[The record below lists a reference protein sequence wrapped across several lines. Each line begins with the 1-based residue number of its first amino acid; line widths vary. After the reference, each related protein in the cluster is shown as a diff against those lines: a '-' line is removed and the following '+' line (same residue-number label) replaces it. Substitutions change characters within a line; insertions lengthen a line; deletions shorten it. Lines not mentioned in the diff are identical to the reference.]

1 MLRLMV
7 LVAVLGAGG
16 GASRPQPAAPS
27 DDFENHVSLGL
38 ELGPGGVITDYQQS
52 TGPSAVLFYTALR
65 GNYDL
70 APQWSAELT
79 LREWFLPSSNHATML
94 GVGARWEPK
103 VLPYGRVF
111 VDGVLGAA
119 STAHAWSFAFDVGGG
134 FEWDMPDLPGFG
146 LGPYLRYGLV
156 ASPDP
161 SASGPGQ
168 AWTLGGSFTYHFGR
182 AAEGAARNSSEPSHH
197 ATTRPFRLSIPDTD
211 HDGVADDEDQ
221 CKDIPQGKH
230 PDPFRP
236 GCPEADE
243 DNDGIPDV
251 DDQCPGDPPG
261 DHPDPK
267 RPGCPFVDSDLD
279 GIADEDDAC
288 PLKPGP
294 ASEDRAKNGCPTGK
308 KARVEEPEEE
318 NTPRP
323 NTDESPKPVHKRG
336 M

>member
-1 MLRLMV
+1 MDASAGPPPCLIVPGLGGSGPDHWQTRWETCLPHVARVVQRDWDRPDRDAWIEALVRAVREAPAPVV
-7 LVAVLGAGG
+7 LVA
-16 GASRPQPAAPS
+16 
-27 DDFENHVSLGL
+27 HSLGCAVVAHAAARD
-38 ELGPGGVITDYQQS
+38 PGIPVR
-52 TGPSAVLFYTALR
+52 AAL
-65 GNYDL
+65 L
-70 APQWSAELT
+70 VAPAD
-79 LREWFLPSSNHATML
+79 
-94 GVGARWEPK
+94 
-103 VLPYGRVF
+103 
-111 VDGVLGAA
+111 VD
-119 STAHAWSFAFDVGGG
+119 SPAHAWSFAFDVGGG
-134 FEWDMPDLPGFG
+134 FEWDIPDLPGFG

-156 ASPDP
+156 SSPDP
-161 SASGPGQ
+161 TASGPGQ

-182 AAEGAARNSSEPSHH
+182 AAEGAARSSSEPSHH